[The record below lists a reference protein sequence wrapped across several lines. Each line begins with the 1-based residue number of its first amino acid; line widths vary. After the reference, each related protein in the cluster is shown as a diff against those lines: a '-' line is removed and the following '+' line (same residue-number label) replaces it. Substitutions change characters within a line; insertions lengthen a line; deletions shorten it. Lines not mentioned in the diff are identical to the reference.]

1 MLMKRDS
8 KSFFLILRG
17 HIIYSEYIYRQVYGT
32 KVKSMNR
39 IEKVREAVDEMLL
52 NMTDAEA
59 RRCAYLHLYGVSQ
72 ACALLALK
80 RKENV
85 ELATIAGMLHDIYS
99 YSKMDSQDHA
109 HKGAQM
115 ARDILDSL
123 SIFSEAEKDVIC
135 TAIYNH
141 SDKAIVHDS
150 LDEILKDA
158 DVMQHVLYNP
168 LFEIKQNEQER
179 FDALAEELGLE
190 G

>member
-1 MLMKRDS
+1 
-8 KSFFLILRG
+8 
-17 HIIYSEYIYRQVYGT
+17 
-32 KVKSMNR
+32 MNR
-39 IEKVREAVDEMLL
+39 IEKVREAVDEIVL
-52 NMTDAEA
+52 NMSDLEE

-99 YSKMDSQDHA
+99 YVKMNSQDHA
-109 HKGAQM
+109 HKGTEM

-123 SIFSEAEKDVIC
+123 DIFTEDEKELIC

-141 SDKAIVHDS
+141 SDKSMIHS
-150 LDEILKDA
+150 WFDEILKDA

-168 LFEIKQNEQER
+168 LFNVKEHEQKR
-179 FDALAEELGLE
+179 FDLLKEEFGINA
-190 G
+190 

>member
-1 MLMKRDS
+1 
-8 KSFFLILRG
+8 
-17 HIIYSEYIYRQVYGT
+17 
-32 KVKSMNR
+32 MNR
-39 IEKVREAVDEMLL
+39 IEKVREAVDEIIL
-52 NMTDAEA
+52 NMSDLEE

-99 YSKMDSQDHA
+99 YVKMNSQDHA
-109 HKGAQM
+109 HKGAEM

-123 SIFSEAEKDVIC
+123 DIFTEDEKELIC

-141 SDKAIVHDS
+141 SDKSMIHS
-150 LDEILKDA
+150 WLDEILKDA

-168 LFEIKQNEQER
+168 LFNVKEHEQKR
-179 FDALAEELGLE
+179 FDLLKEEFGINA
-190 G
+190 

>member
-1 MLMKRDS
+1 
-8 KSFFLILRG
+8 
-17 HIIYSEYIYRQVYGT
+17 
-32 KVKSMNR
+32 MNR
-39 IEKVREAVDEMLL
+39 IEKVREAVDEIVL
-52 NMTDAEA
+52 NMSDLEE

-99 YSKMDSQDHA
+99 YVKMNSQDHA
-109 HKGAQM
+109 HKGAEM

-123 SIFSEAEKDVIC
+123 HIFAEDEKDLIC

-141 SDKAIVHDS
+141 SDKSIAQGW

-168 LFEIKQNEQER
+168 LFDIKWQEQKR
-179 FDALAEELGLE
+179 FELLQKEFGIDE
-190 G
+190 